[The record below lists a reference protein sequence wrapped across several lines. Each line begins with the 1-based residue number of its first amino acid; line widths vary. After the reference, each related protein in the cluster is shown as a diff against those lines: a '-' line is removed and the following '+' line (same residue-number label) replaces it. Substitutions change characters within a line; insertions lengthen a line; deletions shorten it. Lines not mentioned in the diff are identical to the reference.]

1 MKLPEFIKPKCFT
14 HPSLTEPGQ
23 ALSLREVVY
32 RVSRGETTGIGRL
45 PDEYGE
51 DDGAD
56 DPYLNGL
63 EADALEVAQIAI
75 DLGEIKKRNDNR
87 VKFLASKTTKIVKK
101 KEPDNGGDTA

>member
-1 MKLPEFIKPKCFT
+1 MKLPEFIKPKYFT

-75 DLGEIKKRNDNR
+75 DLSAKKKKVDNR
-87 VKFLASKTTKIVKK
+87 LKFLKAKSTRLKPNK
-101 KEPDNGGDTA
+101 DNDDNDVTA